1 MLRIIRLVEGGRSE
15 TIRLEGS
22 LLGPWVN
29 EARRVYD
36 LSTSQASCIRLDLAA
51 LSYLDED
58 GRGLLCEWIRRGAEV
73 TSCSRYVA
81 AVLQLEP

>member
-1 MLRIIRLVEGGRSE
+1 MLRMIRIVEGGRGE

-29 EARRVYD
+29 EARKVYD
-36 LSTSQASCIRLDLAA
+36 LSASQASRIRLDLAA

-58 GRGLLCEWIRRGAEV
+58 GRVLLCEWIRRGAEV
-73 TSCSRYVA
+73 TACSRYVA
-81 AVLQLEP
+81 AVLQLEQ

>member
-1 MLRIIRLVEGGRSE
+1 MLRMIRLIEGGCGE

-29 EARRVYD
+29 EARKFFD
-36 LSTSQASCIRLDLAA
+36 LSASQTSRIGLDLGA

-58 GRGLLCEWIRRGAEV
+58 GRVLLCEWIRRGAEV
-73 TSCSRYVA
+73 TACSRYVA
-81 AVLQLEP
+81 AVLQLEQ

>member
-1 MLRIIRLVEGGRSE
+1 MLRMIRLVEGGRGE

-29 EARRVYD
+29 EARRVYG
-36 LSTSQASCIRLDLAA
+36 LSASQARRIRLDLAA

-58 GRGLLCEWIRRGAEV
+58 GRVLLCEWIRRGAEV
-73 TSCSRYVA
+73 TACSRYVA